1 MMSNITELEA
11 KMWGPSIVGF
21 GRFRY
26 KTPSG
31 RESEFAMIG
40 LQPREKDIA
49 IYLDPNF
56 EDLEPVLAKL
66 GKYTVGKACIYIR
79 EFKRVDMKA
88 LEELLVQSFEKTK
101 TKYKSWKPE

>member
-1 MMSNITELEA
+1 
-11 KMWGPSIVGF
+11 MWGPSIVGF

-49 IYLDPNF
+49 IYLDPDF
-56 EDLEPVLAKL
+56 EKLDTVLEKL
-66 GKYTVGKACIYIR
+66 GKFTIGKACIYIR
-79 EFKRVDMKA
+79 EFKRVDMKV
-88 LEELLVQSFEKTK
+88 LEELLQLSFEKTK
-101 TKYKSWKPE
+101 KKYKSWKPE